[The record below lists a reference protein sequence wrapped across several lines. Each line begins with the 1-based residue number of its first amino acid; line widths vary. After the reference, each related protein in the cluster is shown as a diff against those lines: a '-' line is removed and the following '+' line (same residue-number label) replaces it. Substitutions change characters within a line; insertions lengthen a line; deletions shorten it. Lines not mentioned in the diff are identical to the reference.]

1 MGLNIKKEQVHA
13 LAREAA
19 ARTGMSQTSV
29 IEAAL
34 EQYLGRLSGPADDAE
49 RRRRVA
55 EVLED
60 VDDRMTPD
68 LRAALTT
75 DDLYDDSGLPA

>member
-1 MGLNIKKEQVHA
+1 VSLNIKKQRVHE

-34 EQYLGRLSGPADDAE
+34 EQYLRQTAHPADDE
-49 RRRRVA
+49 RRDRVDA
-55 EVLED
+55 ILRD
-60 VDDRMTPD
+60 IDARMTPEI
-68 LRAALTT
+68 RAGLTA
-75 DDLYDDSGLPA
+75 DDLYDEHGLPA